1 MLLVNFIYF
10 TYRWLNKI
18 QYAGIIWLF
27 KKIEFQSKIL
37 IFMNFDNNLTKVQI
51 CSAPKSG
58 LLFWAL
64 LDLTLT
70 LMLWK
75 ELFLYSKDLML
86 WKELFFVLLL
96 FGIYII
102 YFDSSVCE
110 QLSVC
115 DLIFW
120 SLQPFLPILYQLEK
134 KTESVNS
141 YNLRV
146 SEEFK
151 IDRSVKYYKIYYKCS
166 HSLPLADRKG
176 CENKSKKI
184 LEAFFQ
190 IVHLTYQLDIIDLEN
205 ALILIING

>member
-1 MLLVNFIYF
+1 MGKTYKNSVELEADINLKARKNFVSI
-10 TYRWLNKI
+10 R
-18 QYAGIIWLF
+18 
-27 KKIEFQSKIL
+27 
-37 IFMNFDNNLTKVQI
+37 
-51 CSAPKSG
+51 
-58 LLFWAL
+58 
-64 LDLTLT
+64 
-70 LMLWK
+70 
-75 ELFLYSKDLML
+75 
-86 WKELFFVLLL
+86 
-96 FGIYII
+96 
-102 YFDSSVCE
+102 
-110 QLSVC
+110 
-115 DLIFW
+115 
-120 SLQPFLPILYQLEK
+120 K

-205 ALILIING
+205 ALKLIING